1 MTCSG
6 VFDLLTGIHLAYEM
20 VCLHNPCVVW
30 ESWMM
35 ILKSGRGE
43 SDRLIIKEM
52 RKHTGF
58 NKESGRELQNL
69 VGEKKIFSQLL

>member
-1 MTCSG
+1 
-6 VFDLLTGIHLAYEM
+6 M

-30 ESWMM
+30 ESWM
-35 ILKSGRGE
+35 ILKSGRGK
-43 SDRLIIKEM
+43 SDRLIINEM

-69 VGEKKIFSQLL
+69 VGEKKIFNQLL